1 MEEREIFNQRALGEA
16 GVSYS
21 VGIVLYVV
29 AALIFQVVAMLCL
42 GEAYGDDPAVRF
54 LSYLLPQICF
64 AAAALIFFRRSKV
77 PVRTVYCGG
86 KAKYFVLAL
95 LLQFGLLFSLSEL
108 NTLFL
113 DWLSS
118 LGYENP
124 SSALPPL
131 SGWNLLPAILIIAL
145 LPALFEETLFRGILV
160 GRMHAS
166 GWGTIATVC
175 ISGALF
181 ALYHGSPAQTIYQF
195 FCGASFALLA
205 LRAGSAL
212 PTAVAHLCNNAVIL
226 ILTSTGYEVEG
237 GWTMPQAWHI
247 GLCVAA
253 AVVLVATLVYLIF
266 FDKSGAQKGGVKD
279 GKRFFLGAGVGI
291 AVCAVLWISN
301 LVTGFVGTGV
311 AGG

>member
-1 MEEREIFNQRALGEA
+1 
-16 GVSYS
+16 
-21 VGIVLYVV
+21 
-29 AALIFQVVAMLCL
+29 
-42 GEAYGDDPAVRF
+42 
-54 LSYLLPQICF
+54 
-64 AAAALIFFRRSKV
+64 
-77 PVRTVYCGG
+77 
-86 KAKYFVLAL
+86 
-95 LLQFGLLFSLSEL
+95 
-108 NTLFL
+108 
-113 DWLSS
+113 
-118 LGYENP
+118 
-124 SSALPPL
+124 
-131 SGWNLLPAILIIAL
+131 
-145 LPALFEETLFRGILV
+145 
-160 GRMHAS
+160 MHAS

-205 LRAGSAL
+205 LRAGSVL

-237 GWTMPQAWHI
+237 SWTMPQAWHI

-253 AVVLVATLVYLIF
+253 AVVLVGVLVYLIF

>member
-1 MEEREIFNQRALGEA
+1 MEEKQFFNRKALSEA

-21 VGIVLYVV
+21 VGIAAYVV
-29 AALIFQVVAMLCL
+29 VSLIFQIVAMLCL
-42 GEAYGDDPAVRF
+42 GEAYGDDPAVQF
-54 LSYLLPQICF
+54 LSFLLPQICF

-95 LLQFGLLFSLSEL
+95 LLQFGLLFSFSEL

-113 DWLSS
+113 FCLSS

-124 SSALPPL
+124 PSALPPL

-166 GWGTIATVC
+166 GWGNVAAVC

-205 LRAGSAL
+205 LRAGSVL

-266 FDKSGAQKGGVKD
+266 FDKSGAQKGGIRD

>member
-1 MEEREIFNQRALGEA
+1 M
-16 GVSYS
+16 
-21 VGIVLYVV
+21 
-29 AALIFQVVAMLCL
+29 
-42 GEAYGDDPAVRF
+42 
-54 LSYLLPQICF
+54 PQICF

-160 GRMHAS
+160 GRMQAS

-205 LRAGSAL
+205 LRAGSVL

-237 GWTMPQAWHI
+237 GWTMPQAWRI

-253 AVVLVATLVYLIF
+253 AVVLVGVLVYLIF
-266 FDKSGAQKGGVKD
+266 FDKSGAQKGGIRD

>member
-1 MEEREIFNQRALGEA
+1 MEEKQFFNRKALSEA

-21 VGIVLYVV
+21 VGIAAYVV
-29 AALIFQVVAMLCL
+29 VSLIFQIVAMLCL
-42 GEAYGDDPAVRF
+42 GEAYGDDPAVQF
-54 LSYLLPQICF
+54 LSFLLPQICF

-124 SSALPPL
+124 PSALPPL

-160 GRMHAS
+160 GRMQAS

-175 ISGALF
+175 VSGALF
-181 ALYHGSPAQTIYQF
+181 ALYHGSPVQTIYQF
-195 FCGASFALLA
+195 FCGAFFALLA
-205 LRAGSAL
+205 LRAGSVL

-237 GWTMPQAWHI
+237 GWTMPQAWRI

-253 AVVLVATLVYLIF
+253 AVVLVGVLVYLIF
-266 FDKSGAQKGGVKD
+266 FDKSGAQKGGIRD

-311 AGG
+311 TGG

>member
-1 MEEREIFNQRALGEA
+1 MEEKQFFNRKALSEA
-16 GVSYS
+16 GTSYS
-21 VGIVLYVV
+21 VGIVAYVV
-29 AALIFQVVAMLCL
+29 VSLIFQIVAMLYL
-42 GEAYGDDPAVRF
+42 GEAYGDDPAVQF
-54 LSYLLPQICF
+54 LSFLLPQICF

-124 SSALPPL
+124 PSALPPL
-131 SGWNLLPAILIIAL
+131 SGWNLLLAILIIAL

-160 GRMHAS
+160 GRMQAS
-166 GWGTIATVC
+166 GWGNVAAVC

-205 LRAGSAL
+205 LRAGSVL

-237 GWTMPQAWHI
+237 GWTMPQAWRI

-253 AVVLVATLVYLIF
+253 AVVLVGVLVYLIF

>member
-54 LSYLLPQICF
+54 LSYLMPQICF
-64 AAAALIFFRRSKV
+64 AAAALIFFRRSKA
-77 PVRTVYCGG
+77 PVRTVYRGG
-86 KAKYFVLAL
+86 RAKYYVLAL

-113 DWLSS
+113 GWLSS
-118 LGYENP
+118 LGYESP
-124 SSALPPL
+124 ASALPPL
-131 SGWNLLPAILIIAL
+131 TGWNLLPAILIIAL

-205 LRAGSAL
+205 LRAGSVL

-237 GWTMPQAWHI
+237 GWTMPQAWRI

-253 AVVLVATLVYLIF
+253 AVVLVGVLVYLIF

>member
-1 MEEREIFNQRALGEA
+1 MEEKQFFNRKALSEA

-21 VGIVLYVV
+21 VGIAAYVV
-29 AALIFQVVAMLCL
+29 VSLIFQIVALLCL
-42 GEAYGDDPAVRF
+42 GEVYGADPAVQF
-54 LSYLLPQICF
+54 LSFLLPQICF
-64 AAAALIFFRRSKV
+64 EAAALIFFRRSKV

-124 SSALPPL
+124 PSALPPL

-160 GRMHAS
+160 GRMQAS

-205 LRAGSAL
+205 LRAGSVL

-237 GWTMPQAWHI
+237 GWTMPQAWRI

-253 AVVLVATLVYLIF
+253 AVVLVGVLVYLIF